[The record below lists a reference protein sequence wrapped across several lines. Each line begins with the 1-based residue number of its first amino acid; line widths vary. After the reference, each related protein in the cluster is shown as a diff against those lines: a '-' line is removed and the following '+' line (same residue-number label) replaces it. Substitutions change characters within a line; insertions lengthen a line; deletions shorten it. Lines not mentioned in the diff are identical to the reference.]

1 MIPYIGKYKSIPITN
16 AYIYV
21 RGVQDQN
28 LPKEIGVTMI
38 LDQSTMCFMTKC
50 FVDTNTNS

>member
-1 MIPYIGKYKSIPITN
+1 MIPYIGKYNSIPITN

-38 LDQSTMCFMTKC
+38 LDKSTMCFMTKC
-50 FVDTNTNS
+50 FVEKRE

>member
-1 MIPYIGKYKSIPITN
+1 MVPYIGKYKSIPITN

-38 LDQSTMCFMTKC
+38 LDKSTMCFMTKC
-50 FVDTNTNS
+50 FVEKRK